1 MAVLW
6 FCIWFLIYCSILWN
20 VSQFMDFL
28 FKKKTFR
35 WFCGW
40 GTHIIYVKT
49 EWPWHQNSNDLI
61 HILFCFINMCFQ
73 LLQLFKL
80 IWEKYLKT
88 NCQRWMFHHLIL
100 LLLMFLY
107 TMRGIFKKNYKGGRS
122 DWFQGL
128 LCLQITGPLFVV
140 HSCFCQAP
148 GSLREGGLWIKLIK
162 LFWTQSDNN
171 SMVVSVHAIE
181 GKSAM

>member
-1 MAVLW
+1 MVLYMISHLL
-6 FCIWFLIYCSILWN
+6 FNSSKCMSIHGFSVKRKISSLILWMRDTYN
-20 VSQFMDFL
+20 LCENWV
-28 FKKKTFR
+28 
-35 WFCGW
+35 
-40 GTHIIYVKT
+40 THR
-49 EWPWHQNSNDLI
+49 NSNDLI

-100 LLLMFLY
+100 MLLMFLY

-128 LCLQITGPLFVV
+128 LCLPITGPLFVV

-162 LFWTQSDNN
+162 LFWTKSDNN